1 MLTPVHQKGVF
12 MAQMKSSNRA
22 PVAVTHNEKV
32 AAILQRCT
40 PNIVED
46 WLGRIKNSKQHN
58 CVTLTDEELTSYL
71 PRLIEDL
78 TVRLRKPNTPGSEDD
93 SPPSPAAVAHGKMRQ
108 SQGYTP
114 GMLVH
119 DSRIL
124 EVALFEALNNN
135 LGRIEFSSLLP
146 NIMTIA
152 DEVDSQLTQAMD
164 SFMNSVQKPEAA

>member
-1 MLTPVHQKGVF
+1 MLTPVHQKGMF
-12 MAQMKSSNRA
+12 MAQMESSNRDS
-22 PVAVTHNEKV
+22 VALPHNERV
-32 AAILQRCT
+32 AAVLQRCT

-46 WLGRIKNSKQHN
+46 WLGRIRKSKKLSG
-58 CVTLTDEELTSYL
+58 VPLTDKELTSYL
-71 PRLIEDL
+71 PQLIEDL
-78 TVRLRKPNTPGSEDD
+78 TVRLRKPNTAGSEDD

-135 LGRIEFSSLLP
+135 LGRIEFSLLLP
-146 NIMTIA
+146 DIMTIA
-152 DEVDSQLTQAMD
+152 DEVDSQLTQAID
-164 SFMNSVQKPEAA
+164 SFHNSVQKPEAA